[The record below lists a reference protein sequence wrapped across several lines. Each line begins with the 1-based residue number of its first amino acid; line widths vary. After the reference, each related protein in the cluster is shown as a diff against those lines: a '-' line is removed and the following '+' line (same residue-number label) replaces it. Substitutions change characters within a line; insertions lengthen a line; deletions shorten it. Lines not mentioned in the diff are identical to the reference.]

1 MLRPPSLDATKSR
14 AKPTV
19 QPFSPA
25 ARTASQQ
32 FANHP
37 PSPPS
42 SLTISKIAPCR
53 IRPTK
58 KEMEA
63 NYECEGCFGKRAG
76 TAPSLR
82 YIGRL
87 QHSVLIKNGRSWRK
101 HLSMSVSR
109 GRSSKDTS
117 LFRGATRQRLRKA
130 VKGNNVKRSPSK
142 TSANVRWFH
151 LVAPTRMHPLMTAG
165 HVTKTFFQATT
176 GLPPKAAIAI
186 VAE

>member
-1 MLRPPSLDATKSR
+1 MLNLGRFSCGFDRSR
-14 AKPTV
+14 ACCPSDYREA
-19 QPFSPA
+19 P
-25 ARTASQQ
+25 RTMRIQTRRA
-32 FANHP
+32 ANH
-37 PSPPS
+37 
-42 SLTISKIAPCR
+42 R
-53 IRPTK
+53 GQFF
-58 KEMEA
+58 
-63 NYECEGCFGKRAG
+63 GCFRFLGRLRDFHSFRKTCAG

-82 YIGRL
+82 CIGRL

-109 GRSSKDTS
+109 GRSSKDT
-117 LFRGATRQRLRKA
+117 LLLRVGTRQRLRKA
-130 VKGNNVKRSPSK
+130 VKGNKVKLSPRK
-142 TSANVRWFH
+142 TGAIVRGFH